1 MIESITVITIAIL
14 LLAYFRPGKTPPLE
28 NPLTVERSGKYK
40 IMLASRLNLAQPF
53 IEAVAELMR
62 PLIVGINGSAVQYF
76 VVRDN
81 QVKAH
86 GSEIY
91 LLAICCR
98 NQMLYF
104 YGANPKPNDQNE
116 YLDAIKAYSIDC
128 MKDFPSD
135 SDMNREILEEIIVS
149 STASVANERRID
161 VSQLSQ

>member
-1 MIESITVITIAIL
+1 MIESITVITIAIF

-28 NPLTVERSGKYK
+28 NPLIIERSGKYK
-40 IMLASRLNLAQPF
+40 ISLAPKLNLAQPF
-53 IEAVAELMR
+53 IEVVAELMR
-62 PLIVGINGSAVQYF
+62 PLIVGLNGCAVQYF

-104 YGANPKPNDQNE
+104 YGANPKPNNQNG
-116 YLDAIKAYSIDC
+116 YLDEIKAYSTDC
-128 MKDFPSD
+128 MKDLPSD
-135 SDMNREILEEIIVS
+135 LDMNREILKEIIVS
-149 STASVANERRID
+149 STVAVANERKIEI
-161 VSQLSQ
+161 SQLSQ